1 MTTIDFPLSD
11 TLAGEILR
19 KRDRELRQRE
29 DTARIRRDH
38 ELRSMSQFVT
48 RLTGK
53 SAQLSLPSVRIESF
67 SFSAVPGCPSL
78 IQAKRHCNSCD
89 EPTLLCTLQSSASR
103 EAILQRLAAH
113 EADRP
118 WTCCECR
125 PTTRAVPPSG
135 GA

>member
-1 MTTIDFPLSD
+1 MTTVDFPLTFSIS
-11 TLAGEILR
+11 EESHR
-19 KRDRELRQRE
+19 KRDRELRRRE

-53 SAQLSLPSVRIESF
+53 SATLLSPSVRIESF
-67 SFSAVPGCPSL
+67 TFSPVLPSL
-78 IQAKRHCNSCD
+78 IQVKRHCAGCD
-89 EPTLLCTLQSSASR
+89 EPTLLCTIQSSASR
-103 EAILQRLAAH
+103 EAILQRLAAP
-113 EADRP
+113 EADKE

-125 PTTRAVPPSG
+125 PTTRAVTPSG